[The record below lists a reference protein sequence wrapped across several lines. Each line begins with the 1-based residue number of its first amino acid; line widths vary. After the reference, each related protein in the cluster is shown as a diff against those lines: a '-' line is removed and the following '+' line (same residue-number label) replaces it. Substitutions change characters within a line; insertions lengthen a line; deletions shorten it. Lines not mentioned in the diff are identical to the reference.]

1 MRRLGAADLVDRR
14 QPLPPAIR
22 PGLHCGYERNLD
34 IGGKLVELPPAIRP
48 GLHCGVMRSEGA
60 PHTVQT
66 FPRPSGRGS
75 IAAWPS
81 RCPATSG
88 RNLPPAIRPGLHCGR
103 VSAGRLLICCG
114 LPPAIRPGL
123 HCGPARAENCC
134 RVWYLPPAIRPG
146 LHCGTLPGRATNA
159 QTGTSPGHQAG
170 APLRHVA
177 RRVLCDLAPSSPGH
191 QAGAPLRPDPADLLA
206 LPHDDFP
213 RPSGRGSIAAL
224 SSTARCCAPWALP
237 PAIRPGLHCGT
248 ACL

>member
-1 MRRLGAADLVDRR
+1 MA
-14 QPLPPAIR
+14 PLTS
-22 PGLHCGYERNLD
+22 PGHQ
-34 IGGKLVELPPAIRP
+34 A
-48 GLHCGVMRSEGA
+48 GA
-60 PHTVQT
+60 PLRRGSVDPRPHRQHSFPRPSGRGSIAATRPRLRGAHEEDFPRPSGRGSIAAPRGRRTAAGCGT

-75 IAAWPS
+75 IAA
-81 RCPATSG
+81 RC
-88 RNLPPAIRPGLHCGR
+88 
-103 VSAGRLLICCG
+103 
-114 LPPAIRPGL
+114 
-123 HCGPARAENCC
+123 RAE
-134 RVWYLPPAIRPG
+134 RPTHRRGLPPAIRPG